1 MAEPLKNM
9 YNKTYLKKFAEV
21 FKEIY
26 PGFDTKKFL
35 KLVFDKQ
42 WESRELKARMS
53 HIARSLNEVLPG
65 DYKRNISILKRAVP
79 HFRGFL
85 SMIFPDYAEQFGLDD
100 PKTSVPALELFTQ
113 YGSSEFAVR
122 PFIIKYQDI
131 VLPVFLRWAKHK
143 NHHVRRLAS
152 EGIRPRLPWA
162 IALPEFKRNPQPV
175 LKVLELLKNDESE
188 YVRKSVANNLNDI
201 SKDNPGL
208 ALETAKKWYG
218 KDKNTDWIVKH
229 AMRGLLKKG
238 NKDALQLFGWHGSD
252 GIETKNLK
260 LNSTKIQNGG
270 KIEFSFTI
278 KPVKP
283 VNENIRIEYTIDF
296 ITSSG
301 KTSRKIFKIT
311 EGKFEKGKTYSFA
324 RKHSFKDLTIRKHFK
339 GRHTLGIIVNGERTA
354 EKNFY
359 VM

>member
-9 YNKTYLKKFAEV
+9 YNRAYLEKFGGV
-21 FKEIY
+21 FKDIY
-26 PGFDTKKFL
+26 PGFDTKKFM
-35 KLVFDKQ
+35 KLVFDNE
-42 WESRELKARMS
+42 WGNRELKGRMS

-65 DYKRNISILKRAVP
+65 DYKKNISILKKAVP

-85 SMIFPDYAEQFGLDD
+85 SMIFPDYVEQFGIED

-122 PFIIKYQDI
+122 PFIIKYPEI
-131 VLPVFLRWAKHK
+131 LMPEIMKWAKHK

-152 EGIRPRLPWA
+152 EGSRPRLPWA
-162 IALPEFKRNPQPV
+162 IALPEFKRDPRPV

-201 SKDNPGL
+201 SKDNPEL
-208 ALETAKKWYG
+208 AFETAKRWYG
-218 KDKNTDWIVKH
+218 KSKNTDWIVKH

-238 NKDALQLFGWHGSD
+238 NTDALRLFGWHGSE
-252 GIETKNLK
+252 GIETTNLK
-260 LNSTKIQNGG
+260 LSSTKVQPGG
-270 KIEFSFTI
+270 KLEFSFSI

-283 VNENIRIEYTIDF
+283 VNENVRLEYTIDF

-311 EGKFEKGKTYSFA
+311 EGKFEKGKIYNFA
-324 RKHSFKDLTIRKHFK
+324 KKHSFKDLTIRKHFK
-339 GRHTLGIIVNGERTA
+339 GKHLIGIIVNGERTA

-359 VM
+359 VV